1 MKHVYGNC
9 CLRLDF
15 SFFNQN
21 YMLMKKIILFVSFL
35 STFTIATAQNRTI
48 TGQVVDDKGSG
59 IANASVVVKGTSV
72 GTVTNVNGSFSLSV
86 PSNARA
92 LIVSYIGMGEKEIAL
107 TNNSTYNVGLSAT
120 KSDLQEVVVVGYGTQ
135 KRASV
140 TASQTTVK
148 APKLRIVLYFGRP
161 NVERKGPGLQAPQFS
176 GQPGAAQNIRIRAS
190 VQ

>member
-35 STFTIATAQNRTI
+35 STFTFATAQNRTI

-72 GTVTNVNGSFSLSV
+72 GTITNANGSFSLSV
-86 PSNARA
+86 PANART
-92 LIVSYIGMGEKEIAL
+92 IVVSYIGM
-107 TNNSTYNVGLSAT
+107 
-120 KSDLQEVVVVGYGTQ
+120 
-135 KRASV
+135 
-140 TASQTTVK
+140 
-148 APKLRIVLYFGRP
+148 
-161 NVERKGPGLQAPQFS
+161 
-176 GQPGAAQNIRIRAS
+176 
-190 VQ
+190 